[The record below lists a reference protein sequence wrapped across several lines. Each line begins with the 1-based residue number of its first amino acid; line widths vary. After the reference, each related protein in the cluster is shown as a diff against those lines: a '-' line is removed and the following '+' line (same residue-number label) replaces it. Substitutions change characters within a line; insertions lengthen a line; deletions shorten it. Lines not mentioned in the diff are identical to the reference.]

1 VLGFSLLFLPFI
13 ICGDM
18 LEALKDKLKLEL
30 TDELPGEDAHALMM
44 PILRDDEWKMPT
56 FQNPPIAS
64 AVLILF
70 YPDEYG
76 HIKFPLIQRPTY
88 NGAHSGQVSFP
99 GGKFEDSDRDL
110 VHTALREAEE
120 EIGVHPE
127 GVEVV
132 GKLSDLHIAVSN
144 FIVTPVIGFTN
155 SKPQFTIDTQEVETV
170 IESDL
175 YDIINPAKRKE
186 GTIMARGRYKIQTP
200 YFDIDNRVVWGATAM
215 MLSELSI
222 VISKTGII

>member
-1 VLGFSLLFLPFI
+1 MLGFSLLFLPFI

-18 LEALKDKLKLEL
+18 LKAFKDKLKLEL
-30 TDELPGEDAHALMM
+30 TGELPGEDAHALMM
-44 PILRDDEWKMPT
+44 PILRDDEWEMPT

-64 AVLILF
+64 AVLVLF

-99 GGKFEDSDRDL
+99 GGKYEDSDRDL
-110 VHTALREAEE
+110 IHTALREAEE
-120 EIGVHPE
+120 EIGIHP
-127 GVEVV
+127 VEVDVV
-132 GKLSDLHIAVSN
+132 GKLSELHIAVSN
-144 FIVTPVIGFTN
+144 FIVTPVIGFIN
-155 SKPQFTIDTQEVETV
+155 SKPQFAIDTQEVEAV

-175 YDIINPAKRKE
+175 YDIINPEKRKE